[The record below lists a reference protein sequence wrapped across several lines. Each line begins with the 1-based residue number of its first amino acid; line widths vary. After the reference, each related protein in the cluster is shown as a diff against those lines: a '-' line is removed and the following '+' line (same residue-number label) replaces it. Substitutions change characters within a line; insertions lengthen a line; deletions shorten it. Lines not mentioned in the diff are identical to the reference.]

1 MGTLTPSQ
9 LFRIGNAL
17 RNILVKTC
25 PVDTGLLRSSI
36 RVIESPKGLIIIMN
50 EYGKYVEF
58 GSNPYVIVPKSKKVL
73 KFKSGGK
80 DVFTKKVNHPGIR
93 PTYFIRNAIKYNLPG
108 IIKTELS
115 K

>member
-1 MGTLTPSQ
+1 MLTPKQ

-17 RNILVKTC
+17 RNVLVLTC
-25 PVDTGLLRSSI
+25 PVDTGLLRNSI
-36 RVIESPKGLIIIMN
+36 KVTESPKGLMITMN

-58 GSNPYVIVPKSKKVL
+58 GSNPYVIVPSSKKAL

-80 DVFTKKVNHPGIR
+80 VVLSKRVNHPGIR
-93 PTYFIRNAIKYNLPG
+93 PTYFIRNAIKNKLPG
-108 IIKTELS
+108 IIEKELL